1 MSRILSKTHRKFLSK
16 LLVKK
21 YRAEQSL
28 FLISGQRAVS
38 EAIKLASA
46 GSIREL
52 IIQHNKQI
60 LLDNPPY
67 TQLKNVP
74 VYLCDEM
81 DFSAISDEQH
91 PQGVALVMQLPTYD
105 SPLKTDIEGTA
116 FYLHQVND
124 PGNLGTIIRSAA
136 WFNIHDIY
144 LSPGSTD
151 AYQPKCVR
159 ATAGAIL
166 NVRIWEDTTA
176 EMLLRLREKGYNLL
190 ASDVMEGTVLSKL
203 DTKKPRLILM
213 GSEAHGLP
221 PDIIRLAQ
229 DKLHIPG
236 SGNGESL
243 NLATATAIIMYHF
256 KAQG

>member
-1 MSRILSKTHRKFLSK
+1 MSNILSKTHRKFLSK
-16 LLVKK
+16 LLIKK
-21 YRAEQSL
+21 HRAEHGL
-28 FLISGQRAVS
+28 FIISGQRAVS
-38 EAIKLASA
+38 EAIKRAAS
-46 GSIREL
+46 GTIREL
-52 IIQHNKQI
+52 IIQRNKQI
-60 LLDNPPY
+60 LLDTSPFA
-67 TQLKNVP
+67 QLKNIP
-74 VYLCDEM
+74 VYLCDET

-91 PQGVALVMQLPTYD
+91 PQGVALVMQLPVYG

-116 FYLHQVND
+116 FYLHQIND

-136 WFNIHDIY
+136 WFNIRNLY

-166 NVRIWEDTTA
+166 DVRIWENTTV
-176 EMLLRLREKGYNLL
+176 EILRGLREKGYNLL
-190 ASDVMEGTVLSKL
+190 ASDVMEGRVLSNL
-203 DTKKPRLILM
+203 DIKKPALILM

-221 PDIIRLAQ
+221 PDLIRLAQ

-236 SGNGESL
+236 CGKGESL